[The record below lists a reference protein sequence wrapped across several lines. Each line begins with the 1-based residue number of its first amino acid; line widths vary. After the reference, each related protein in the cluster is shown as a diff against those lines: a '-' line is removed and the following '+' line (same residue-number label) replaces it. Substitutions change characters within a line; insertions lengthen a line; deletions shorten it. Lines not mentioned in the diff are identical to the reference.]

1 MGVDFAKFKMAK
13 LYFHYSSMN
22 AGKST
27 ALLQADH
34 NYFERGMNTLL
45 LTAHLDDREGVG
57 VISSRIGIKKGALT
71 FQNGDDL
78 FGIVKRE
85 NEKSVLGCVFIDEA
99 QFLNKEQVEQL
110 TRVVDK
116 LGIPVLTYGIR
127 TDFKG
132 DVFEGSKFLM
142 GWADEIKEIKTVCHC
157 GKKATM
163 NARVSKDGK
172 METAG
177 EQIEIGGNERYIS
190 LCRRC
195 FTESNTG
202 LS

>member
-1 MGVDFAKFKMAK
+1 MAK

-34 NYFERGMNTLL
+34 NYFERGMNALL
-45 LTAHLDDREGVG
+45 FTARLDDREGVG

-71 FQNGDDL
+71 FENGDNL
-78 FGIVKRE
+78 FNIVE
-85 NEKSVLGCVFIDEA
+85 NEKNRSGLDCVLIDEA
-99 QFLNKEQVEQL
+99 QFLSKEQVQQL
-110 TRVVDK
+110 TWVVDK
-116 LGIPVLTYGIR
+116 LEIPVLTYGIR
-127 TDFKG
+127 TDFMG
-132 DVFEGSKFLM
+132 EVFEGSKFLM

-190 LCRRC
+190 LCRNC
-195 FTESNTG
+195 FSESNTG

>member
-1 MGVDFAKFKMAK
+1 MAK

-27 ALLQADH
+27 ALLKADH
-34 NYFERGMNTLL
+34 NYIERGMKTLL
-45 LTAHLDDREGVG
+45 FTAKLDDREGSG
-57 VISSRIGIKKGALT
+57 VISSRIGIKKNAIP
-71 FQNGDDL
+71 FSADDDL
-78 FGIVKRE
+78 YEIIHDQHLI
-85 NEKSVLGCVFIDEA
+85 NQLGCILVDEA
-99 QFLNKEQVEQL
+99 QFLKRKQVEEL
-110 TRVVDK
+110 TKTVDH

-132 DVFEGSKFLM
+132 EVFEGSKFLM
-142 GWADEIKEIKTVCHC
+142 AWADEIREIKTICHC

-163 NARVSKDGK
+163 NARITSSGVK
-172 METAG
+172 ETAG

-195 FTESNTG
+195 FSNGVTG
-202 LS
+202 VNL